1 MARKNL
7 SNSDRAKEKEMAR
20 IPESERRMPSL
31 FESGIIFILKFQRF
45 TKDIA
50 GIILL
55 VLASLTLLS
64 IIGLTS
70 GAWLTPWATW
80 LRKWFGIGSVFLVMG
95 FGIVGLFLLRKQSED
110 FTTRDWGRIIWLE
123 VSAFSSLS
131 LISIVF
137 GHSIERA
144 EAGLDGGL
152 VGWGIA
158 EFFGI
163 LLRSLPVGIANFII
177 GAIFVVLMIFGI
189 LFGFGWIGKV
199 ILKFEESLENASE
212 SREDILVGQ
221 PAVIVGRKGE
231 EANTVLQQSGPS
243 RSRKTTHIPQEFRKQ
258 FKVEIQEDDRAA
270 DVISR
275 DTRLPPLDLLQGGES
290 VKPNERHINQ
300 TAGLIEKTL
309 AEFSIPAKV
318 VGFKIGPTITQ
329 FAVEPGYIEK
339 PGGNGDEGRQ
349 KIRVSQIS
357 ALRRDL
363 ALALSAERLRIQA
376 PVPGRS
382 YVGIEVPNEKAI
394 LVRLK
399 PLLETEAFH
408 NLKSPLAIVLGRDV
422 SGQPVV
428 ADLIRMPHL
437 LIAGTTGSGK
447 SVCIAAI
454 ATCLAM
460 NNTPEDLRM
469 VMIDPKMVELVRFN
483 GLPHLY
489 GKAETNLDRIA
500 GVLRWVVAEMQQR
513 YKLLE
518 ELRARD
524 IDSYNRKIRRRKEYE
539 HLPRI
544 VVLIDEM
551 ADLMMIVAEQTETT
565 IVRLAQMARATGIHL
580 VIATQRPST
589 DVVTGLI
596 KANFPA
602 RISFAVASSV
612 DSRVILDVSGAENL
626 LGRGDMLFLP
636 PEESAPI
643 RVQGVMISDK
653 EIENMVQYWQE
664 SVVEEEMESP
674 WDTMIE
680 ENAATIEQD
689 DLVEL
694 AVEIIRETGRAS
706 TSLMQRR
713 LKVGYPRAARLMDEL
728 EDLGIVG
735 PSQGGGREREILIDL
750 DDRPE

>member
-20 IPESERRMPSL
+20 IPESERRIHSL
-31 FESGIIFILKFQRF
+31 FESGINFILKFQRF

-131 LISIVF
+131 LLSIVF

-144 EAGLDGGL
+144 EGGLDGGL

-163 LLRSLPVGIANFII
+163 LLRSLPTGVAKFII
-177 GAIFVVLMIFGI
+177 GAIFAVLMIFGI
-189 LFGFGWIGKV
+189 LIGFGWIGKV

-212 SREDILVGQ
+212 SREDILIGQ
-221 PAVIVGRKGE
+221 PAVIVGGKGGE
-231 EANTVLQQSGPS
+231 PNTILQQLGPN
-243 RSRKTTHIPQEFRKQ
+243 RSRKTTRIPQEFRKQ
-258 FKVEIQEDDRAA
+258 FKVEIQEADQAT

-447 SVCIAAI
+447 SVCIASI

-524 IDSYNRKIRRRKEYE
+524 IDSYNRKIRRHKEYE

-551 ADLMMIVAEQTETT
+551 ADLMMIAAEQTETT

-653 EIENMVQYWQE
+653 EIENMIQYWQE

-674 WDTMIE
+674 WDTIIE

-750 DDRPE
+750 DDRSE

>member
-1 MARKNL
+1 MARKKTLNK
-7 SNSDRAKEKEMAR
+7 NNNQDKEMVR
-20 IPESERRMPSL
+20 VPQSEGRALSL
-31 FESGIIFILKFQRF
+31 YESGINFILKFQRF
-45 TKDIA
+45 SKDFA
-50 GIILL
+50 GIVLL
-55 VLASLTLLS
+55 VIASLTLLS
-64 IIGLTS
+64 LIGLTS
-70 GAWLTPWATW
+70 GAWLTPWAFW

-95 FGIVGLFLLRKQSED
+95 LGIGGLFLFRKQAGD
-110 FTTRDWGRIIWLE
+110 FTARDWGRIIWLE
-123 VSAFSSLS
+123 VSAFSFLALLS
-131 LISIVF
+131 IIF

-144 EAGLDGGL
+144 EVGLDGGL

-158 EFFGI
+158 EFLGI
-163 LLRSLPVGIANFII
+163 FLRSLPSGIANFIT
-177 GAIFVVLMIFGI
+177 GAIFVVLMIFGV
-189 LFGFGWIGKV
+189 LFGLGWIGKV
-199 ILKFEESLENASE
+199 FLKLEESLEKKPGSE
-212 SREDILVGQ
+212 EEILAGPPAISIGGMREGPTKESHQISDSQV
-221 PAVIVGRKGE
+221 RKQ
-231 EANTVLQQSGPS
+231 VQ
-243 RSRKTTHIPQEFRKQ
+243 IPQEFRKQ
-258 FKVEIQEDDRAA
+258 FKLEDQEGDPVV
-270 DVISR
+270 DVIPR
-275 DTRLPPLDLLQGGES
+275 DARLPPLELLLGGES
-290 VKPNERHINQ
+290 IRPNQRHINQ

-339 PGGNGDEGRQ
+339 SGGNGEEGKQ

-382 YVGIEVPNEKAI
+382 YVGIEVPNKKSI

-408 NLKSPLAIVLGRDV
+408 NIKSPLAIALGRDV
-422 SGQPVV
+422 SGQPVI
-428 ADLIRMPHL
+428 ADLVRMPHL

-447 SVCIAAI
+447 SVCIASI

-460 NNTPEDLRM
+460 NNTPDELRM

-500 GVLRWVVAEMQQR
+500 GVLRWVVIEMQKR
-513 YKLLE
+513 YSLLE

-524 IDSYNRKIRRRKEYE
+524 IDSYNRKVHHRREYK

-544 VVLIDEM
+544 VVLIDEL
-551 ADLMMIVAEQTETT
+551 ADLMMIAAEQTETT

-602 RISFAVASSV
+602 RISFTVASGI

-636 PEESAPI
+636 PEESTPV

-653 EIENMVQYWQE
+653 EIENVVQYWQE
-664 SVVEEEMESP
+664 SIAKEEMESP
-674 WDTMIE
+674 WDTIIE
-680 ENAATIEQD
+680 EKATAIEQD

-735 PSQGGGREREILIDL
+735 PSQGGGREREILIEINDSP
-750 DDRPE
+750 D

>member
-1 MARKNL
+1 MVRKKALDNKK
-7 SNSDRAKEKEMAR
+7 SQGKEMAHKPQHDGR
-20 IPESERRMPSL
+20 DPSW
-31 FESGIIFILKFQRF
+31 FEAGINFIFKFQRF
-45 TKDIA
+45 AKDIA
-50 GIILL
+50 GIILI

-64 IIGLTS
+64 LIGLTS
-70 GAWLTPWATW
+70 GAWLTPWAMW
-80 LRKWFGIGSVFLVMG
+80 LRKWFGVGGVFLVMG
-95 FGIVGLFLLRKQSED
+95 LGVMGLFLLRKQADD
-110 FTTRDWGRIIWLE
+110 FTARDWGRIIWLE
-123 VSAFSSLS
+123 VSAFSFLA
-131 LISIVF
+131 LLSIVF

-158 EFFGI
+158 EFFGV
-163 LLRSLPVGIANFII
+163 LLRSLPQGIANFIV
-177 GAIFVVLMIFGI
+177 GAIFVVLMIFGVLI
-189 LFGFGWIGKV
+189 GFGLIGKV
-199 ILKFEESLENASE
+199 ILKLEESLEKASE
-212 SREDILVGQ
+212 SEVDIIKDQ
-221 PAVIVGRKGE
+221 PAVSVGVMKEGPAPESQNLINRR
-231 EANTVLQQSGPS
+231 SGKPAY
-243 RSRKTTHIPQEFRKQ
+243 IPQEFRKKY
-258 FKVEIQEDDRAA
+258 KVEEQEGDRVA
-270 DVISR
+270 DSISR

-290 VKPNERHINQ
+290 IKPNERHINQ

-318 VGFKIGPTITQ
+318 VGFKVGPTITQ

-339 PGGNGDEGRQ
+339 SGGNGDEGRQ

-357 ALRRDL
+357 TLRRDL

-382 YVGIEVPNEKAI
+382 FVGIEVPNKKSI

-408 NLKSPLAIVLGRDV
+408 QLKSPLATALGRDV

-447 SVCIAAI
+447 SVCIATI

-460 NNTPEDLRM
+460 NNPPEDLRM

-500 GVLRWVVAEMQQR
+500 SVLRWVVKEMQQR

-524 IDSYNRKIRRRKEYE
+524 INSYNRKVRRRKEYM

-544 VVLIDEM
+544 VVLIDEL
-551 ADLMMIVAEQTETT
+551 ADLMMIAAEQTETT

-602 RISFAVASSV
+602 RISFAVASGV

-626 LGRGDMLFLP
+626 LGRGDMLFLN

-653 EIENMVQYWQE
+653 EIENVIKYWQGAFA
-664 SVVEEEMESP
+664 EEGEETP

-680 ENAATIEQD
+680 EEAANIAQD
-689 DLVEL
+689 DLVEM
-694 AVEIIRETGRAS
+694 AIAIIQETGRAS
-706 TSLMQRR
+706 TSMMQRR

-728 EDLGIVG
+728 EDLGVVG
-735 PSQGGGREREILIDL
+735 PSQGGGREREILIDING
-750 DDRPE
+750 ETE